1 MIQSKCAEL
10 LFLIGCVLVH
20 VGESNF
26 VDNSRSKNN
35 KPFFMNRVDDIIG
48 NGSSGIV
55 DDRFIFTTKRC

>member
-10 LFLIGCVLVH
+10 LFLIGCVLVR

-35 KPFFMNRVDDIIG
+35 KPFFMNRFDDIIG
-48 NGSSGIV
+48 NGSGLV
-55 DDRFIFTTKRC
+55 DDRFMFTTMRC